1 MDNTLWELLD
11 IDDSNLS
18 SFVYPSNPNQLS
30 FSLRPL
36 IPSPIG
42 VIQVVKVNH
51 QSRKPLPIQEFIM
64 CAHPES
70 QPGFNKNPWLCALEF
85 VRSQGSVN
93 TDDTPHGTKLGSIDY
108 TFDRVSLTTVIV
120 KTCTPNYFGNM
131 RVTLKVVKH
140 N

>member
-1 MDNTLWELLD
+1 MTMNENDQHICINISNVLMLTSISHHLQTIYFSHKLSFIMDNTLWELLD

-85 VRSQGSVN
+85 VRSQGQ
-93 TDDTPHGTKLGSIDY
+93 L
-108 TFDRVSLTTVIV
+108 L
-120 KTCTPNYFGNM
+120 
-131 RVTLKVVKH
+131 
-140 N
+140 